1 MASDKDI
8 KKEFKLKA
16 SKDPDKYYAT
26 SVLKSEGFERKECSN
41 CGMFFWTTTGS
52 DVCGNPA
59 CSGGFR
65 FIGNTPARK
74 EMDYIGLWN
83 EFSKLFKK
91 WGYTPI
97 KRYPVV
103 ARWRDDTDFV
113 QASIYDFQPY
123 VVSGEVEPPANPLVV
138 PQMCLRFNDIDNI
151 GITGA
156 HYCAFVMI
164 GQHAFMKPKDWDQA
178 KYFTD
183 IHNWLKQGLGL
194 KNEEITFHE
203 DAWAGGGNFGPCM
216 EYFSRGLEL
225 GNQVYMMYE
234 QTPSGNK
241 ELNLKVLDMGMGHE
255 RNAWFTQG
263 KSTSYETTFPTVV
276 KKLYSITG
284 VKTDEKMMQKFLPY
298 SSYLNV
304 DEVDDINKVWNDVA
318 KKTGYDV
325 KELRAKIMEL
335 AALYSV
341 AEHSRALLVA
351 LSDGALPSNVG
362 GGYNLRAILR
372 RALSLTDKYKW
383 DIHLPDVC
391 RWHAEYL
398 KPLFPELS
406 ENLDEVT
413 KILEVEKQKYE
424 ATKQKT
430 SSIVSKLM
438 KENIDDKRLLILY
451 DSYGIPPEIV
461 KEEGQKLGKHIEV
474 PDNFYAR
481 VAELHEKGEQ
491 EHATKREEKLNLEGV
506 PETKALYY
514 LDYKKNK
521 FKSKVLKII
530 GNKIILNETYFY
542 PTSGGQLNDLGTMNS
557 RNVIDVFKQGNTIVH
572 VVSQTPDFKEGD
584 EAECEIDLTRRM
596 QLAKHHTS
604 THLVNAASRK
614 VLGNHINQAGAKKD
628 IDKATIDLT
637 HYQSISDLELA
648 EIEKEANKLVNA
660 HIEVESK
667 FMPRTEAEQTYGM
680 GIYQGGAV
688 PGKVLRIINIPNIDV
703 EACGGTHLHNTSEAG
718 EIKIL
723 KTTKIS
729 DGIVRLYFTAGDAAK
744 KEKNEEKNILEESA
758 KLLDVKVEQLP
769 SAINN
774 LFEKWKM
781 YRKLNE
787 KLIKSPNEAENLKN
801 IAKNNEKSL
810 SQLSEFNGNVLDKVS
825 EILKTQPEHV
835 VKTIKRF
842 LKELEEF
849 KKKI

>member
-1 MASDKDI
+1 MPTDKEI
-8 KKEFKLKA
+8 KREFKIKA
-16 SKDPDKYYAT
+16 SKEPDKYYAT
-26 SVLKSEGFERKECSN
+26 SVLKKEGFARKHCKS
-41 CGMFFWTTTGS
+41 CGTYFWTASNS

-65 FIGNTPARK
+65 FIGKTPAK
-74 EMDYIGLWN
+74 KKLDYIGVWT

-91 WGYTPI
+91 FGYTPI

-164 GQHAFMKPKDWDQA
+164 GQHAFMKPKDWNQA
-178 KYFTD
+178 KYFSD

-194 KNEEITFHE
+194 PNEEITFHE

-225 GNQVYMMYE
+225 GNQVYMMFE

-263 KSTSYETTFPTVV
+263 KSTSFETTFPTVV
-276 KKLYSITG
+276 QKLRSITG
-284 VKTDEKMMQKFLPY
+284 VKIDDKLMQKFLPY

-304 DEVDDINKVWNDVA
+304 DEVENIDKVWQDVA
-318 KKTGYDV
+318 KKIDYDV
-325 KELRAKIMEL
+325 KELKTKILEL

-372 RALSLTDKYKW
+372 RALSFIDQYKW
-383 DIHLPDVC
+383 SISLPEVC
-391 RWHAEYL
+391 KWHADYL

-406 ENLDEVT
+406 ENLDEVAR
-413 KILEVEKQKYE
+413 ILEVEKAKYE

-430 SSIVSKLM
+430 HSIISKLM
-438 KENIDDKRLLILY
+438 KKIIDDKKLLLLY
-451 DSYGIPPEIV
+451 DSYGITPEIV
-461 KEEGQKLGKHIEV
+461 KEEASKLNKKINV
-474 PDNFYAR
+474 PENFYAR
-481 VAELHEKGEQ
+481 VAELHSKQEQ
-491 EHATKREEKLNLEGV
+491 EHATKREEKLNLENV
-506 PETKALYY
+506 PDTKALYY
-514 LDYKKNK
+514 SDYKKNK
-521 FKSKVLKII
+521 FKAKVLKII
-530 GNKIILNETYFY
+530 DNKVILNETYFY
-542 PTSGGQLNDLGTMNS
+542 PTSGGQLHDLGTINGQ
-557 RNVIDVFKQGNTIVH
+557 NVIDIFKQGSVIVH
-572 VVSQTPDFKEGD
+572 VLSQNPEFKAGN
-584 EAECEIDLTRRM
+584 EAECEIDLNRRL

-604 THLVNAASRK
+604 THIINAAARK

-637 HYQSISDLELA
+637 HYQSITDE
-648 EIEKEANKLVNA
+648 EIGKIEKEANRIVKQSIKVHSDFL
-660 HIEVESK
+660 
-667 FMPRTEAEQTYGM
+667 PRTEAEQKYGM
-680 GIYQGGAV
+680 NIYQGGAV
-688 PGKVLRIINIPNIDV
+688 PGKLLRIVNIDGIDV

-723 KTTKIS
+723 KATKIS
-729 DGIVRLYFTAGDAAK
+729 DGIVRLYFTAGEAAQREK
-744 KEKNEEKNILEESA
+744 KGETQILEEASKLLGVDITHLPSRVNELFDKWKIERKSIEKNKDITLKDLELKVIKEFKGKNILDE
-758 KLLDVKVEQLP
+758 
-769 SAINN
+769 
-774 LFEKWKM
+774 
-781 YRKLNE
+781 
-787 KLIKSPNEAENLKN
+787 
-801 IAKNNEKSL
+801 
-810 SQLSEFNGNVLDKVS
+810 VS
-825 EILKTQPEHV
+825 KILKTQPEHV
-835 VKTIKRF
+835 TKTIKRF
-842 LKELEEF
+842 LNELEEM
-849 KKKI
+849 KKKLK